1 MNRWNSIKVW
11 ANAFIPL
18 NVPGYTKVVPK
29 GPFKNRTM
37 IPGPFAWSDCFL
49 TDQRDFSEHIHAKSR
64 MHCEARVDLLT
75 NPPKMTQWHNCD
87 FTTECDC
94 DDGEEECHEQGKT
107 TNMSYVMAYDPKLST
122 VRLNLAA
129 RAWNPCSPASAVG
142 GEIDMK
148 MKFVLDTTN
157 KTLVCSATV
166 DSFPAFEA
174 YATINDG
181 AGVAIF
187 HQPPPTGRTVM
198 DLPGEATT
206 MIAPVMLVDPGSGVF
221 ERRSAKRSPPSKTG
235 LRQSSRQARPR

>member
-1 MNRWNSIKVW
+1 VSTWYSIKVW

-29 GPFKNRTM
+29 GPYKDRTM

-64 MHCEARVDLLT
+64 MHCEARLNLMM
-75 NPPKMTQWHNCD
+75 NPPSMTQWHNCD

-94 DDGEEECHEQGKT
+94 DDGEEECRMQGST
-107 TNMSYVMAYDPKLST
+107 TNMSYVSTYDPKSST
-122 VRLNLAA
+122 TTLNLAA

-148 MKFVLDTTN
+148 AKFVIDPN
-157 KTLVCSATV
+157 KKTLVCSATV

-187 HQPPPTGRTVM
+187 LQPPPNGNTVM
-198 DLPGEATT
+198 DLPGEPTT
-206 MIAPVMLVDPGSGVF
+206 IIAPITLVDLGSGIF
-221 ERRSAKRSPPSKTG
+221 ERWSPKRSPPSKSG
-235 LRQSSRQARPR
+235 RRQSSLQARPR